1 MIFADLNLCH
11 GSVSFLSAFP
21 TPSHPS
27 HSLSP
32 HPSFSLVYFLPFPFP
47 PPLSSSVLSSF
58 FSWSIF
64 STSNQGVCLQRI
76 SDLAAAVL
84 VGVQIGALQSV
95 NSLSVANQKEIN
107 LRDSVSRSCTGEKVL
122 ILKANR
128 YFFIILGHLQEKIVQ
143 KVFLQSARISAIT
156 EHS

>member
-1 MIFADLNLCH
+1 MFHSSSFIMIPF
-11 GSVSFLSAFP
+11 SSFLLLMF
-21 TPSHPS
+21 H
-27 HSLSP
+27 
-32 HPSFSLVYFLPFPFP
+32 
-47 PPLSSSVLSSF
+47 SSSFLVIPFSSFLILNFHFSSF

-107 LRDSVSRSCTGEKVL
+107 LRDSVSRSSAGEKVL

-143 KVFLQSARISAIT
+143 NVFI
-156 EHS
+156 